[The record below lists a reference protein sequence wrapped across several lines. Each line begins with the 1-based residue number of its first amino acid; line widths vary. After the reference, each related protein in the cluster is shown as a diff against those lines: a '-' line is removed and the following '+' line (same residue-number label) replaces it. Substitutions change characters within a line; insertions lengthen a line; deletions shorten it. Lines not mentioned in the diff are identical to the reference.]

1 MLDADPKDVHGPPR
15 TPEHATTRMTAH
27 RQRRK
32 ISHAGPGPAIAG
44 PVRTCVGCRAP
55 DAKEQLVR
63 LVAAAGRIAPDPQ
76 ARRPGR
82 GAYVHRRRDCVERAL
97 GKGNLG
103 RALRTRVDP
112 AHTTA
117 LRQSLLTLLAPTTS
131 GNLPA
136 PGTPAEP
143 GILTLSPED
152 LSTCTPASMPHTG
165 QPTGLLGGQHT
176 EQRTEPSST
185 AERMSRPN
193 SENTSANPSPVAS
206 DRASNV
212 LTRPAP
218 PFVDEHRQA
227 RGQR

>member
-1 MLDADPKDVHGPPR
+1 MLDAEPIESNRK
-15 TPEHATTRMTAH
+15 PEHATKRMTAH
-27 RQRRK
+27 RQLSRS
-32 ISHAGPGPAIAG
+32 SHAGPGPAIAG
-44 PVRTCVGCRAP
+44 PVRTCVGCRGP
-55 DAKEQLVR
+55 DAKEHLVR
-63 LVAAAGRIAPDPQ
+63 LVAAGGRIALDPG

-82 GAYVHRRRDCVERAL
+82 GAYVHRRQDCVERAL
-97 GKGNLG
+97 GKGNLA
-103 RALRTRVDP
+103 RALRTRVDS

-117 LRQSLLTLLAPTTS
+117 LRQSFSTLLAPTTS
-131 GNLPA
+131 GNLCA

-143 GILTLSPED
+143 GILIPPPED
-152 LSTCTPASMPHTG
+152 LSTCPTASMLPV
-165 QPTGLLGGQHT
+165 

-185 AERMSRPN
+185 AERMPRPN
-193 SENTSANPSPVAS
+193 SENTSANPSPVAC